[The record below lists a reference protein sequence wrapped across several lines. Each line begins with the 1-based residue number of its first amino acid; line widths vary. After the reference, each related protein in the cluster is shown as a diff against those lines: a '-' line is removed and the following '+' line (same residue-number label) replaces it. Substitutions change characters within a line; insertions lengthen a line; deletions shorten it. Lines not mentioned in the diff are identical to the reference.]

1 MIWLDTILGIGDKV
15 MNKIDKSHIPHE
27 ACILVKLGQK
37 LSKIYTKLYS
47 IIKRDKCHEE
57 K

>member
-1 MIWLDTILGIGDKV
+1 